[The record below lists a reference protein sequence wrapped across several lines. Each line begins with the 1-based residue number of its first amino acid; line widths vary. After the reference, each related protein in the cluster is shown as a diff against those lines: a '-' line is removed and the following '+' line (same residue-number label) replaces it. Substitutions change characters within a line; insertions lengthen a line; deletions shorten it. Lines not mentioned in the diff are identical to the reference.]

1 MSETPGLETPLHYLR
16 GSHHGSVD
24 EFAGL
29 AIVEAAWCRH
39 LSIRGHAE
47 SPVVAEAI
55 LSLTG
60 LALPTQPLSCQSNAS
75 ARIFWQGPSEW
86 MLVVDDQGSES
97 IESDLRQALA
107 GEHAAVVDVSGGQT
121 LLTLSGPALSQVLQK
136 SSPYDFHPHNFPPGK
151 CVQTTFGKAGALV
164 AQLEENTVT
173 LLVRRS
179 FSDYIGKWL
188 LDAAAEYGVR
198 ISD

>member
-75 ARIFWQGPSEW
+75 ARIFWQGPS
-86 MLVVDDQGSES
+86 
-97 IESDLRQALA
+97 
-107 GEHAAVVDVSGGQT
+107 
-121 LLTLSGPALSQVLQK
+121 
-136 SSPYDFHPHNFPPGK
+136 
-151 CVQTTFGKAGALV
+151 
-164 AQLEENTVT
+164 
-173 LLVRRS
+173 
-179 FSDYIGKWL
+179 
-188 LDAAAEYGVR
+188 
-198 ISD
+198 